1 MQIYIAKSGQQTGP
15 FTQDQVQA
23 MLNSGTVALTDSAW
37 HEGLASWQPLSQ
49 VLNVSPPLP
58 TVPPPP
64 AFGAPYVAGSTA
76 TASNAASFGIRL
88 GAYIIDAIITYAVA
102 FILGFMVGIVG
113 AVAGAS
119 GDTLRLLGGL
129 VGLLS
134 SW

>member
-15 FTQDQVQA
+15 FTRDQVQA

-58 TVPPPP
+58 TAPPPP
-64 AFGAPYVAGSTA
+64 VAGSTA

-102 FILGFMVGIVG
+102 FILGFMVG
-113 AVAGAS
+113 
-119 GDTLRLLGGL
+119 
-129 VGLLS
+129 
-134 SW
+134 